1 MSVEIKINMEL
12 IKALEEIPIRLRS
25 GPLGACLKAYGQ
37 PIADYAK
44 TIAPSSRQS
53 GTRLKWTSKYK
64 KNAAYQNDS
73 GKHFGVKPLKS
84 GIGVIVGAD
93 YPKGNKQQ
101 FVHPSKKGDSYQHVL
116 WKKKTVTIRYPR
128 SQQPIVKAL
137 RAMQSQ
143 AEAAFLSQ
151 LQKEIKE
158 LRLG

>member
-1 MSVEIKINMEL
+1 MSVEIQINMEL

-73 GKHFGVKPLKS
+73 KNYFGLKVLRS

-128 SQQPIVKAL
+128 SQQPVVKAF

-143 AEAAFLSQ
+143 AEAAFLTQ